1 MVSFGDFALSAADP
15 SAGQGSVKVIW
26 GAMVLAASTLG
37 GV

>member
-1 MVSFGDFALSAADP
+1 MTFIAVTE
-15 SAGQGSVKVIW
+15 QGSVKVIC